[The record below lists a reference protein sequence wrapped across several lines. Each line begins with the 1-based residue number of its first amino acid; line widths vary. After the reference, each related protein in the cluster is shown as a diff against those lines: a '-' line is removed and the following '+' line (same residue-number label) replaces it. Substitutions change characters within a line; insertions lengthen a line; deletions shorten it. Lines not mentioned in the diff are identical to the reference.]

1 MRNIFKIF
9 CLALSVV
16 LILSLVGC
24 KKNKDINNSSS
35 SDISYSKKMSEYSV
49 SQTEDGKDV
58 VVDKDGKVVEN
69 AKITDSGD
77 IEITDK
83 KTGKTV
89 KTIPKAEVKKY
100 EEVSSKETGSTET
113 KTTDSSSQESA
124 TPSGSSQTDSKKNNN
139 TSTASPGN
147 KQNPSTSKEMPTTS
161 QPTQPSQPSTPPS
174 QEAPSTVDTSVMT
187 QAELNSVAEYFFQ
200 LVNQERARVGVQPLT
215 RNGTLD
221 KAAKIRATE
230 TIQKW
235 GHVRPNGK
243 AGTSVLTDVKYGTPG
258 EDIWSDDGITWNK
271 EVYYR
276 AGEDGEILTNAGSF
290 SCTSS
295 RPSAIQI
302 ATNIFNA
309 YKNSTGHYN
318 SMINKNFNFVG
329 IGMDSY
335 YLNNVIVVHHIA
347 LFTEK

>member
-9 CLALSVV
+9 CLALSAI

-35 SDISYSKKMSEYSV
+35 FDISYSNKMSEYSV

-100 EEVSSKETGSTET
+100 EEIPSKETGSAEPE
-113 KTTDSSSQESA
+113 TTDSSSQESA
-124 TPSGSSQTDSKKNNN
+124 APSGSSQTDSKKNNN
-139 TSTASPGN
+139 TSTTSPSN
-147 KQNPSTSKEMPTTS
+147 KQNPSTSKETPAAS
-161 QPTQPSQPSTPPS
+161 QPTQPAQPSTPPS
-174 QEAPSTVDTSVMT
+174 QETPNTVDTSVMT

-215 RNGTLD
+215 RKVELD
-221 KAAKIRATE
+221 GAAKTRVAEVFIT
-230 TIQKW
+230 W
-235 GHVRPNGK
+235 GHTRPDGRNF
-243 AGTSVLTDVKYGTPG
+243 SSILTDIKYGTPI
-258 EDIWSDDGITWNK
+258 ENITSSDGINWVKTII
-271 EVYYR
+271 YDHGGS
-276 AGEDGEILTNAGSF
+276 GENLAEIGNTDKQECKRLAERFFINLKNSKGHYQNMVDSGFNYTGVAVLEKYENNMHIYNI
-290 SCTSS
+290 
-295 RPSAIQI
+295 IQI
-302 ATNIFNA
+302 
-309 YKNSTGHYN
+309 
-318 SMINKNFNFVG
+318 
-329 IGMDSY
+329 
-335 YLNNVIVVHHIA
+335 
-347 LFTEK
+347 FTDK